1 MASIRYDQV
10 PLTLQFGTGYVEKII
25 AFDCT
30 LSQAA
35 DLQPVKAI
43 GFNGCMEQTPQGA
56 RTASIA
62 FSYTPSLTV
71 RSENIVNELASGL
84 KHLERPHKFNIKTGV
99 SIVFGGVRGEGLLSS
114 DSFSVRPYSPV
125 ECNVNFELFGSGA
138 NVGTAE
144 QIPTS
149 GRLQA
154 QDVTRYTGQQFL
166 AGANDEQHIG
176 HSSFSSFMAGQS
188 PATIS
193 TEGQTGIL
201 TSVDYSIN
209 FDYEPVYTLG
219 NEFPSVFIC
228 HGATE
233 EAKITENMHETGIS
247 FTGKSENF
255 TISVN
260 SLTESEI
267 EVSLVGQTGAPNRG
281 MLTKME
287 NPVVADTQLSVSSN
301 SLVETS
307 KTLRSYY

>member
-1 MASIRYDQV
+1 M
-10 PLTLQFGTGYVEKII
+10 
-25 AFDCT
+25 
-30 LSQAA
+30 
-35 DLQPVKAI
+35 
-43 GFNGCMEQTPQGA
+43 
-56 RTASIA
+56 
-62 FSYTPSLTV
+62 
-71 RSENIVNELASGL
+71 
-84 KHLERPHKFNIKTGV
+84 
-99 SIVFGGVRGEGLLSS
+99 
-114 DSFSVRPYSPV
+114 
-125 ECNVNFELFGSGA
+125 
-138 NVGTAE
+138 
-144 QIPTS
+144 
-149 GRLQA
+149 
-154 QDVTRYTGQQFL
+154 
-166 AGANDEQHIG
+166 
-176 HSSFSSFMAGQS
+176 
-188 PATIS
+188 
-193 TEGQTGIL
+193 
-201 TSVDYSIN
+201 
-209 FDYEPVYTLG
+209 YTLG